1 MTPSVQGS
9 LMDPEPDPWI
19 LMCPRLMT
27 SAPDAP
33 GPSTAPRVLYGGA
46 HDDKARGIGS
56 VDPRG
61 LGLV

>member
-27 SAPDAP
+27 SAPDV
-33 GPSTAPRVLYGGA
+33 PRPKHGA
-46 HDDKARGIGS
+46 KGVIRWGA
-56 VDPRG
+56 
-61 LGLV
+61 